1 MVTTGWLESR
11 YMPIPEHLILD
22 LDDTILDYTAPGAE
36 VWLQLYERFAPR
48 MNLPG
53 ERLQRAVKSS
63 IRWYWSDPDRFREG
77 RLDLPRARRI
87 VVRDAFAKLGR
98 TDFKIADEMAD
109 AFTTEREIAV
119 RPFDGAI
126 EALEILRRSG
136 SRMVML
142 TNGQSSFQRAKIERF
157 RLARFFDEIFV
168 ESEIGFGKPDPRAHR
183 AALAALG
190 ADPPQAWMIGD
201 NLEQDI
207 RPAKKL
213 GMRTAWIHS
222 PSAKPCPEADR
233 TVASLRSLIGIWD
246 SAQPEEVARGS

>member
-1 MVTTGWLESR
+1 
-11 YMPIPEHLILD
+11 MPIPKHLILD
-22 LDDTILDYTAPGAE
+22 LDDTILDYTAPGAK
-36 VWLQLYERFAPR
+36 VWLQLYDRFAPR
-48 MNLPG
+48 MDIPA
-53 ERLQRAVKSS
+53 EKLQRAVKGSV
-63 IRWYWSDPDRFREG
+63 RWYWSDPDRFREG
-77 RLDLPRARRI
+77 RLDLPRARRV

-98 TDFKIADEMAD
+98 MDFAIADEMAD
-109 AFTTEREIAV
+109 AFTAEREIVV

-126 EALEILRRSG
+126 EALEFLRRSG

-142 TNGQSSFQRAKIERF
+142 TNGQSTFQRAKIERF
-157 RLARFFDEIFV
+157 RLARFFDAIFV

-207 RPAKKL
+207 RPAKEL

-222 PSAKPCPEADR
+222 PSEKPCPEADR
-233 TVASLRSLIGIWD
+233 TVPSLRSLIDIWD
-246 SAQPEEVARGS
+246 SAQSEEIARGA

>member
-1 MVTTGWLESR
+1 
-11 YMPIPEHLILD
+11 MPIPKHLILD

-36 VWLQLYERFAPR
+36 VWLRLYERFAPR
-48 MNLPG
+48 MNIPA
-53 ERLQRAVKSS
+53 ETLQRAVKSS

-77 RLDLPRARRI
+77 RLDLPRARRV
-87 VVRDAFAKLGR
+87 VVRDAFTKLGR
-98 TDFKIADEMAD
+98 TDVAIADELAD
-109 AFTTEREIAV
+109 AFTTEREIV
-119 RPFDGAI
+119 IRPFDGAI
-126 EALEILRRSG
+126 EALGILRRSG

-142 TNGQSSFQRAKIERF
+142 TNGQSAFQRAKIERF
-157 RLARFFDEIFV
+157 RLARFFDAIFV

-207 RPAKKL
+207 RPAKEL

-222 PSAKPCPEADR
+222 PSEKPCPEADH
-233 TVASLRSLIGIWD
+233 TVSSLRSLLDLWD
-246 SAQPEEVARGS
+246 SAQPEEIARGA